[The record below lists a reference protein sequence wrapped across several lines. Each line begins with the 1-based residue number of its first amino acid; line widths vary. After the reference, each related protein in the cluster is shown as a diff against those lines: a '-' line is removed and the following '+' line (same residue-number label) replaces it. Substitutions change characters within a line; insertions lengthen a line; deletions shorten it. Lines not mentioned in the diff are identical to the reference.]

1 MDSYG
6 VGLDHRRDDVLYE
19 IYDATIARLWGPES
33 QGMDRY
39 GWTGSVGASSG
50 HWDISRYVH
59 GNMPG
64 DCGLEGSPNF
74 LLHRFFSGPCWGL
87 SHIHFRFV

>member
-19 IYDATIARLWGPES
+19 IYDATNARLWD
-33 QGMDRY
+33 QNHR
-39 GWTGSVGASSG
+39 GWIETGSVGASSG

-87 SHIHFRFV
+87 SQIQFRFV